1 MEDILNCSDY
11 KNKQLKLIKNFKLKI
26 KNCRKKGFTLIE
38 MLVVIGVLSLIS
50 AILIV
55 YIRSG
60 SRQIILFREQAQI
73 VSILAR
79 AKYLAI
85 STFGRTGV
93 PCGYGVHFEQPR
105 IFIIFKDI
113 AEDCQ
118 TSDRKYSGPE
128 EIYESFQIDNTLIFE
143 TLTISDILFIP
154 PDPSV
159 IITPDQDNATII
171 LKTVNAE
178 NSTSIKINNA
188 GQISI

>member
-1 MEDILNCSDY
+1 M
-11 KNKQLKLIKNFKLKI
+11 IKEFKTKI
-26 KNCRKKGFTLIE
+26 KNCGSEGFTLIE
-38 MLVVIGVLSLIS
+38 ILVVVGVLSLIA

-55 YIRSG
+55 YVRSG
-60 SRQIILFREQAQI
+60 SQQIILFREQAQI
-73 VSILAR
+73 TSILAR

-105 IFIIFKDI
+105 TFIIFKDI

-118 TSDRKYSGPE
+118 ASDQKYSGPE
-128 EIYESFQIDNTLIFE
+128 ETYESFQIDSTLIFE
-143 TLTISDILFIP
+143 NLTLSDILFIP

-159 IITPDQDNATII
+159 IITPEQDDAAII
-171 LKTVNAE
+171 LKTVGAD
-178 NSTSIKINNA
+178 NSATIRINNA

>member
-1 MEDILNCSDY
+1 M
-11 KNKQLKLIKNFKLKI
+11 IKNFKLKI
-26 KNCRKKGFTLIE
+26 KNCRNEGFTLVEI
-38 MLVVIGVLSLIS
+38 LVVTGVLSLIS

-55 YIRSG
+55 YVRSG
-60 SRQIILFREQAQI
+60 SQQIILFREQAQVI
-73 VSILAR
+73 SILAR

-105 IFIIFKDI
+105 TFTIFKDI

-118 TSDRKYSGPE
+118 TSDQKYSGPE
-128 EIYESFQIDNTLIFE
+128 ETYESFQIDK
-143 TLTISDILFIP
+143 TLTFENLTLSDILFIP

-159 IITPDQDNATII
+159 IITPDQDDATIV

-178 NSTSIKINNA
+178 NSVLIKINNA

>member
-1 MEDILNCSDY
+1 M
-11 KNKQLKLIKNFKLKI
+11 IKNFKLKI
-26 KNCRKKGFTLIE
+26 KNCRNEGFTLVEI
-38 MLVVIGVLSLIS
+38 LVVTGVLSLIS

-55 YIRSG
+55 YVRSG
-60 SRQIILFREQAQI
+60 SQQIILFREQAQVI
-73 VSILAR
+73 SILAR

-105 IFIIFKDI
+105 TFIIFKDI

-118 TSDRKYSGPE
+118 ASDQKYSGPE
-128 EIYESFQIDNTLIFE
+128 ETYESFQIDK
-143 TLTISDILFIP
+143 TLTFENLTLSDILFIP

-159 IITPDQDNATII
+159 IITPDQDDATIV

-178 NSTSIKINNA
+178 NSVLIKINNA